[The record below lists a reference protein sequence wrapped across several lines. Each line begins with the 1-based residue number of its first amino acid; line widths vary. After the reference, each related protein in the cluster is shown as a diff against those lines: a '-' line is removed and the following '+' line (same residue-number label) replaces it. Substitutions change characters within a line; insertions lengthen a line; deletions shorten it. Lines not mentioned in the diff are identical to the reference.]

1 MSSIIVV
8 FGIAVALLGMMGL
21 VRPTGLIRFAE
32 TAWQSSTG
40 FYLAV
45 TVRLVLGAVLI
56 VAAPDC
62 RFPDV
67 VRILGIVSLIAAAA
81 AVILGHERLRSF
93 VQWWVGRPA
102 GFIRGWSGVAVA
114 FGCFLVYAAI

>member
-8 FGIAVALLGMMGL
+8 FGIAVALLGMISL

-102 GFIRGWSGVAVA
+102 GFIRGWSGVVVA

>member
-1 MSSIIVV
+1 MSPIIVV
-8 FGIAVALLGMMGL
+8 FGIAVALLGVTGL
-21 VRPTGLIRFAE
+21 VRPTGLIRFVE
-32 TAWQSSTG
+32 TAWQSLTG

-45 TVRLVLGAVLI
+45 AVRLVLGVILI

-62 RFPDV
+62 RFPHA

-81 AVILGHERLRSF
+81 TALLGHERLRSF

-102 GFIRGWSGVAVA
+102 GFIRGWSVVAVA
-114 FGCFLVYAAI
+114 FGCFLVYAAF

>member
-8 FGIAVALLGMMGL
+8 FGIAVALLGAMGL
-21 VRPTGLIRFAE
+21 VRPTGLIRFVE

-45 TVRLVLGAVLI
+45 TVRVVLGVILI

-67 VRILGIVSLIAAAA
+67 VRILGIVSLIAAAVA
-81 AVILGHERLRSF
+81 AILGHERLRSF
-93 VQWWVGRPA
+93 VEWWIGRPA
-102 GFIRGWSGVAVA
+102 GFIRGWSVAAVA
-114 FGCFLVYAAI
+114 FGCFLVYAAF